1 MQQQDTGWY
10 VDVPLKT
17 SAFSKDRLMHFVIMA
32 WFIGFGLDD
41 AAFSSARLE
50 MKTQRSLWAQF
61 SSEINLDI
69 FNVKLQLVINI
80 SGEQKYLFSIYCGCF
95 IFFVFKKIGFSEGL
109 VFGSIINI

>member
-41 AAFSSARLE
+41 AAF
-50 MKTQRSLWAQF
+50 
-61 SSEINLDI
+61 
-69 FNVKLQLVINI
+69 
-80 SGEQKYLFSIYCGCF
+80 
-95 IFFVFKKIGFSEGL
+95 
-109 VFGSIINI
+109 

>member
-1 MQQQDTGWY
+1 MRQQDTRWY

-17 SAFSKDRLMHFVIMA
+17 SAFLKDRLMHFVIMA

-50 MKTQRSLWAQF
+50 TNTQCFLWAQF
-61 SSEINLDI
+61 SSEKNLDI
-69 FNVKLQLVINI
+69 FNVKLHL
-80 SGEQKYLFSIYCGCF
+80 SIYYGYF
-95 IFFVFKKIGFSEGL
+95 IFFVFKKISFSEGL